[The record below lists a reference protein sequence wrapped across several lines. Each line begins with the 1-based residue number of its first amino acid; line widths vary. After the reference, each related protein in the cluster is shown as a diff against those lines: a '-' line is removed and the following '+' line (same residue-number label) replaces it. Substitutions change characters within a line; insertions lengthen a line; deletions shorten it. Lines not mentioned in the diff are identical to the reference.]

1 MPLAALFI
9 GGVLPAQLGSL
20 IRKCAGYMKGIMI
33 VCCKNCGAN
42 IVVHNYGGT
51 RSAWK
56 KFRFKYF
63 KKYYTKF
70 KSLKPSKWSVVNK
83 IVERDFFKE
92 KHYRLFDDKYNGR
105 NELKNYYKLL
115 TESRQKTYYNSII

>member
-1 MPLAALFI
+1 
-9 GGVLPAQLGSL
+9 
-20 IRKCAGYMKGIMI
+20 MI
-33 VCCKNCGAN
+33 ICCKNCGVN

-63 KKYYTKF
+63 KKYYNKY
-70 KSLKPSKWSVVNK
+70 KSLKPSKWSVINK

-105 NELKNYYKLL
+105 DELKNYYKLL
-115 TESRQKTYYNSII
+115 TESRQKTYYNSIV

>member
-1 MPLAALFI
+1 MELNSDVEEDSRLRSTTTDPE
-9 GGVLPAQLGSL
+9 
-20 IRKCAGYMKGIMI
+20 KENMI
-33 VCCKNCGAN
+33 ICCKNCGVN

-56 KFRFKYF
+56 RFRFKYF

-92 KHYRLFDDKYNGR
+92 KHYRLFDDKYNGKD
-105 NELKNYYKLL
+105 LKNYYKLL

>member
-1 MPLAALFI
+1 MVWVVCHPHLSI
-9 GGVLPAQLGSL
+9 GSGISNNE
-20 IRKCAGYMKGIMI
+20 KGIMI
-33 VCCKNCGAN
+33 ICCKNCGAN
-42 IVVHNYGGT
+42 IVVQNYGGT
-51 RSAWK
+51 RTAWK

-92 KHYRLFDDKYNGR
+92 KHYQLFDDKYNDR

-115 TESRQKTYYNSII
+115 TESRQKIYYENII

>member
-1 MPLAALFI
+1 
-9 GGVLPAQLGSL
+9 
-20 IRKCAGYMKGIMI
+20 MI
-33 VCCKNCGAN
+33 ICCKNCGAN
-42 IVVHNYGGT
+42 IVVQNYGGT
-51 RSAWK
+51 RTAWK

-105 NELKNYYKLL
+105 NELKNYYKMI
-115 TESRQKTYYNSII
+115 TESRQKTYYNEII